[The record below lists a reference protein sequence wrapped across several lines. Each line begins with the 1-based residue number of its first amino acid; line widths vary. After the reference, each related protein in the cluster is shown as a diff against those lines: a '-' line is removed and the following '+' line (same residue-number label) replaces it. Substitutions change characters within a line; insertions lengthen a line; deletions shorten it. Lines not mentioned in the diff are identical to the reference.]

1 MENYTHELRVQIQ
14 ELKGELETFCKAF
27 QTTYM
32 DNQLKEFKE
41 LLLDN
46 ALLKVQ
52 NQTLADTKPRME
64 GMVANCIRDYGG
76 TNLRQF
82 GDCSCM

>member
-1 MENYTHELRVQIQ
+1 
-14 ELKGELETFCKAF
+14 LKGKLETLRQTLDKVF

-32 DNQLKEFKE
+32 DDQLKEFDK

-52 NQTLADTKPRME
+52 NQAL
-64 GMVANCIRDYGG
+64 
-76 TNLRQF
+76 TNK
-82 GDCSCM
+82 DSNWKEWW